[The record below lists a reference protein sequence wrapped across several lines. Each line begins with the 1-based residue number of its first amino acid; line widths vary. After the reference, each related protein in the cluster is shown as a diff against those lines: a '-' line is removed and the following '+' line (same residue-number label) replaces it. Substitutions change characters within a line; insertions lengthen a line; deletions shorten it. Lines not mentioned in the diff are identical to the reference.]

1 NLAIRTVLANGA
13 SSQVESNASRY
24 SIVPGNTACIP
35 LILSSLNYLNH
46 NSSILDSCLIP
57 WVRRGSSKGRKMAH
71 PILNPIEGKV
81 LVMMDD
87 EQVFGIFDDVS
98 LKKDGYLVVN
108 ITIVELQMVDEHWVP
123 KKIMDE
129 SLVRRKLEVS
139 NIVEQNKRVVD
150 DTETGWSKMEMNW
163 TC

>member
-1 NLAIRTVLANGA
+1 
-13 SSQVESNASRY
+13 
-24 SIVPGNTACIP
+24 
-35 LILSSLNYLNH
+35 
-46 NSSILDSCLIP
+46 
-57 WVRRGSSKGRKMAH
+57 MAH

-150 DTETGWSKMEMNW
+150 DTETGWSTMEMNW
-163 TC
+163 TYLLPRQ